1 MNRILRHTREY
12 IGNRYHLIRD
22 CVQEQKPF
30 VIYNFTNSKQYN
42 QVLQDLDN
50 YGKLPYVLQVLHSID
65 QSGGRIKRSYPS
77 IFVTNLDSEISNDAF
92 KEMVRGSI
100 KHYGLDSIVCLYDGG
115 ISVFY
120 KNGQNLE
127 LGQTIYSSNQIG
139 EFNTD
144 FYQVESAYYCFV
156 S

>member
-115 ISVFY
+115 VSVFY

>member
-1 MNRILRHTREY
+1 MERILRHTREY

-30 VIYNFTNSKQYN
+30 VIYNFTDSKQYN
-42 QVLQDLDN
+42 EVLKDLDR
-50 YGKLPYVLQVLHSID
+50 YGKLNYVLQVLHSID

-77 IFVTNLDSEISNDAF
+77 IFVTNVGTEVSNEAF

-100 KHYGLDSIVCLYDGG
+100 NHYNLDSIVCLYDGG
-115 ISVFY
+115 VSVFY
-120 KNGQNLE
+120 KNGENHE
-127 LGQTIYSSNQIG
+127 VGQTIYSSTQIN

-144 FYQVESAYYCFV
+144 FYQIESAYYCFIP
-156 S
+156 

>member
-1 MNRILRHTREY
+1 
-12 IGNRYHLIRD
+12 
-22 CVQEQKPF
+22 VQEQKPF

-42 QVLQDLDN
+42 QVLKDLDG
-50 YGKLPYVLQVLHSID
+50 YGKLQYVLQILHSID

-77 IFVTNLDSEISNDAF
+77 IFVTNLGTDITNEAF

-120 KNGQNLE
+120 QNGQNHE
-127 LGQTIYSSNQIG
+127 VGQTVYSSNQID

-144 FYQVESAYYCFV
+144 FYQIESAYYCFI

>member
-1 MNRILRHTREY
+1 MNRLLRHTREY
-12 IGNRYHLIRD
+12 MGNRYHLIRD

-42 QVLQDLDN
+42 EVLKDIDQ
-50 YGKLPYVLQVLHSID
+50 YGKLSYALQVLHSID

-77 IFVTNLDSEISNDAF
+77 IFVTNLGTDITNEAF

-100 KHYGLDSIVCLYDGG
+100 NHYNLDSIVCLYDGG

-120 KNGQNLE
+120 KNGQNHE
-127 LGQTIYSSNQIG
+127 VGQTIYSSNQID

-144 FYQVESAYYCFV
+144 FYQVESAYYCFI